1 VPEAR
6 LKDVVGHGLRLTLA
20 AAAAVCMSV
29 TLAGQEHSPAAAS
42 EDTVVSAD
50 RIVEGLR
57 RPELQIPPIPQEVPT
72 FRSGVTGKLET
83 PLDVIRRELQEEAHL
98 HPWQG
103 GHYTQGID
111 LLPAVMSLVTK
122 IRTIRYEHAEA
133 EARQMVKQELAEFCA
148 EHDCSQAADVLP
160 PEGLIAPK

>member
-1 VPEAR
+1 V
-6 LKDVVGHGLRLTLA
+6 
-20 AAAAVCMSV
+20 
-29 TLAGQEHSPAAAS
+29 
-42 EDTVVSAD
+42 D
-50 RIVEGLR
+50 RIAEGLR
-57 RPELQIPPIPQEVPT
+57 RPELQIPAIPQEVPT

-133 EARQMVKQELAEFCA
+133 EARQLVKEELAEFCA
-148 EHDCSQAADVLP
+148 EHDCSQAADALP